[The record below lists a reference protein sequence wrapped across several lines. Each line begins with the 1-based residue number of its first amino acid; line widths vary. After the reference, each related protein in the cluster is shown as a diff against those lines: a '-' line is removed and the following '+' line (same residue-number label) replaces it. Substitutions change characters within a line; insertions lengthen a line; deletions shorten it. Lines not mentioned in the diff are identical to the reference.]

1 MSLVKLLEEVG
12 DDNIEFQWLR
22 PSIVKSKK
30 TKADVELTFV
40 TDQITPNDV
49 VNNTGKVALV
59 VWVDQDTLEL
69 ANKSRID
76 KKNKLEQSK

>member
-1 MSLVKLLEEVG
+1 MSLVKLLQEVG

-30 TKADVELTFV
+30 TKTDVELTFV
-40 TDQITPNDV
+40 TDQITPSDV

-59 VWVDQDTLEL
+59 VWVDQDTLEV
-69 ANKSRID
+69 ANKSIID
-76 KKNKLEQSK
+76 KKNKLEQTK